1 MYQTTNQKSL
11 TPNRKTENKLTIKDE
26 EKENDN
32 LNSNLQKNNNNNEK
46 NTIIKNMKY
55 HKYNNTSEDP
65 QNNQICLDL
74 SSIVSNSTSSKK
86 NLRKKVVSPNNNM
99 NMNINTNKSN
109 KKLNLKND
117 NNKKESDYIY
127 LNGKKLEDMYSKTN
141 KNTNAQTICALNND
155 YNKLASMINKN
166 EESSDNKIIVSNSL
180 CTPRKL
186 EDSKKVKVNKKVDN
200 SFPDN
205 QKLYLCQKTK
215 TSNNIN
221 LKKKNNHSNNYSDLI
236 NYSLSFKGFGN
247 NSNYTS
253 THNTRRNSNFEKIRK
268 NNFRKDTY
276 CTSIEKKRRALGL
289 QFNPNFDK
297 ELSMQTDK
305 NNFSKKILDK
315 FKTYKINKDYN
326 RNEYK
331 TINSN
336 DYSMDKHKLIKVN
349 KRDEGNCVTMNMERV
364 NATPQRF
371 KIIKNNINKHMFVK
385 NKTTSNFNYGKKG
398 MNNDLKKS
406 INDFKNKNLKKGNNI
421 FSKYI
426 LSDNNNSNSL
436 SKINQVNDNSNI
448 SVGANKTINIV

>member
-1 MYQTTNQKSL
+1 
-11 TPNRKTENKLTIKDE
+11 
-26 EKENDN
+26 
-32 LNSNLQKNNNNNEK
+32 
-46 NTIIKNMKY
+46 
-55 HKYNNTSEDP
+55 
-65 QNNQICLDL
+65 
-74 SSIVSNSTSSKK
+74 
-86 NLRKKVVSPNNNM
+86 
-99 NMNINTNKSN
+99 MNINTNKSN

-426 LSDNNNSNSL
+426 LSDNNNNSNS
-436 SKINQVNDNSNI
+436 SSQINQANDNSNLFL
-448 SVGANKTINIV
+448 GANKTINIL